1 LPQGAIVARKKKAPE
16 HFNHER
22 WLVSYADFITLLF
35 AFFTTM
41 YAISTVDAQKM
52 GKMVMSMRAS
62 FDSGMFTQ
70 GSDHLSLTQGS
81 GDPSSKPRENLV
93 QNIRLSNQ
101 ESGSK
106 FSGLSGNSNGESLGR
121 LKRNVEALVG
131 AEALKG
137 RVRTYLEGRGLVISM
152 AEGGFFDSG
161 SDIIKPDGLSLLDT
175 IATGLAST
183 GNQIRVEGHT
193 DNVPIRNS
201 KFPSNWELST
211 ARATA
216 VVAYLITKFGF
227 EPVRLSAAG
236 YAEYRPA
243 SGNDTIEGRARNRR
257 VDIVVLNPALAQM
270 EPPVSSLPKQ
280 SLPTQPR

>member
-1 LPQGAIVARKKKAPE
+1 MARKKKEEE
-16 HFNHER
+16 HISHER

-62 FDSGMFTQ
+62 FDSGLFTP
-70 GSDHLSLTQGS
+70 GSDHVNLTPGS
-81 GDPSSKPRENLV
+81 GDARTPVKQDLV
-93 QNIRLSNQ
+93 QNIRVAS
-101 ESGSK
+101 EAGGSR
-106 FSGLSGNSNGESLGR
+106 GNKTGDSLGK
-121 LKRNVEALVG
+121 LKRSVESLVG

-137 RVRTYLEGRGLVISM
+137 RVRTRLDDRGLIISLE
-152 AEGGFFDSG
+152 EGGTFDSG
-161 SDIIKPDGLSLLDT
+161 SDVIRPDGLALLNA
-175 IATGLAST
+175 IATGIVTTS
-183 GNQIRVEGHT
+183 NQIRVEGHT

-216 VVAYLITKFGF
+216 VVSYLIVKFGL
-227 EPVRLSAAG
+227 EPNRLSAAG

-243 SGNDTIEGRARNRR
+243 ASNDTDEGRARNRR
-257 VDIVVLNPALAQM
+257 VDIVVLSPLSAQQ
-270 EPPVSSLPKQ
+270 EP
-280 SLPTQPR
+280 R

>member
-1 LPQGAIVARKKKAPE
+1 MARKKKEDE
-16 HFNHER
+16 HISHER

-62 FDSGMFTQ
+62 FDSGLFAQST
-70 GSDHLSLTQGS
+70 DHITLAPGS
-81 GDPSSKPRENLV
+81 GDARTPIKQDLV
-93 QNIRLSNQ
+93 QNLRVSS
-101 ESGSK
+101 ESPG
-106 FSGLSGNSNGESLGR
+106 GRGNKAGDSLGR
-121 LKRNVEALVG
+121 LKRSVESLVG

-137 RVRTYLEGRGLVISM
+137 RVRTRLDSRGLIISLE
-152 AEGGFFDSG
+152 EGGFFDSG
-161 SDIIKPDGLSLLDT
+161 SDVIKPDGLALLDA
-175 IATGLAST
+175 IATGIVATS
-183 GNQIRVEGHT
+183 NQVRVEGHT

-216 VVAYLITKFGF
+216 VVSYLIVKFGL
-227 EPVRLSAAG
+227 EPNRLSAAG

-243 SGNDTIEGRARNRR
+243 ANNDTDEGRARNRR
-257 VDIVVLNPALAQM
+257 VDIVVLS
-270 EPPVSSLPKQ
+270 PVSAQ
-280 SLPTQPR
+280 QEPR